1 MKRIFTLLIIVL
13 TAANAYSQGCVAIR
27 STGGMCTM
35 TGHPDSLEMTDG
47 SWIFNM
53 NTRYFMSNKHYRGDV
68 YQKERIENKT
78 EVINHQFAFDFA
90 LTRVFNN
97 RWSAMLDIPVISNA
111 RSSLY
116 EHGFGSR
123 HSMHS
128 FGVGDVRLAVYRW
141 LIDPAKS
148 HNFNVQLGLGLKLP
162 TGDYK
167 YTDFW
172 QNVGPGGTPELRS
185 VDQSIQLGDGGTGIT
200 AELNTYFNSGHNL
213 GFYGNAYYL
222 SNPREQNG
230 VRTFREF
237 VRPELSDEYYM
248 SVPDQYMARVGANYA
263 ASSKFIVSAGARIE
277 GIPVYDVIGKSGAFR
292 RPGYVVSAEPGLNYQ
307 ANKVNFFVSVPV
319 ALYRN
324 RTQSVTDKIRTAR
337 TGVYAQGDAAF
348 ADYSINLGISFKL

>member
-1 MKRIFTLLIIVL
+1 MKRILTLLIVFFI
-13 TAANAYSQGCVAIR
+13 AADAYSQGCVAIR
-27 STGGMCTM
+27 STGGMCTL
-35 TGHPDSLEMTDG
+35 TGHPYSTEMVDG
-47 SWIFNM
+47 SWVFNM
-53 NTRYFMSNKHYRGDV
+53 NTRYFMSNKHYNGDV

-78 EVINHQFAFDFA
+78 EVINHQFAFDLA

-97 RWSAMLDIPVISNA
+97 RWSAMIDIPIISNA

-116 EHGFGSR
+116 EHGRTER

-128 FGVGDVRLAVYRW
+128 FGLGDVRLAVYRW
-141 LIDPAKS
+141 LINPEKS
-148 HNFNVQLGLGLKLP
+148 HNFNVQLGLGFKLP

-200 AELNTYFNSGHNL
+200 AELNTYFNPVRNL
-213 GFYGNAYYL
+213 GLYGNVYYL

-230 VRTFREF
+230 VRTFREL
-237 VRPELSDEYYM
+237 VSAALVDEYYM

-263 ASSKFIVSAGARIE
+263 VSNKIIASAGARIE

-292 RPGYVVSAEPGLNYQ
+292 RPGYVVSVEPGLNYQ
-307 ANKVNFFVSVPV
+307 ANKVNLYVTVPT

-324 RTQSVTDKIRTAR
+324 RTQSVTDKIRSAR
-337 TGVYAQGDAAF
+337 SGVFARGDAAF
-348 ADYSINLGISFKL
+348 ADYSINFGISFRL

>member
-1 MKRIFTLLIIVL
+1 MKQIFTFLIVIL
-13 TAANAYSQGCVAIR
+13 TAVNAYSQGCVAIR

-35 TGHPDSLEMTDG
+35 TGHPDSVNIVDG

-78 EVINHQFAFDFA
+78 EVINHQFAFDLA

-97 RWSAMLDIPVISNA
+97 RWSAMIDVPIISNA

-116 EHGFGSR
+116 EHGRASR

-128 FGVGDVRLAVYRW
+128 FGVGDVRMAVYRW
-141 LIDPAKS
+141 LINPEKS
-148 HNFNVQLGLGLKLP
+148 HNFNVQFGLGVKLP

-172 QNVGPGGTPELRS
+172 QNVGPNGTAELRS
-185 VDQSIQLGDGGTGIT
+185 VDQSIQLGDGGTGLT
-200 AELNTYFNSGHNL
+200 AELNTYFNPVHNL
-213 GFYGNAYYL
+213 GLYGNFYYL

-230 VRTFREF
+230 VRTFRET
-237 VRPELSDEYYM
+237 VSAALIDEYYM

-263 ASSKFIVSAGARIE
+263 ISSKFIASAGARIE
-277 GIPVYDVIGKSGAFR
+277 GIPVYDVIGKSGEFR

-307 ANKVNFFVSVPV
+307 ANKVNFYLTAPI

-337 TGVYAQGDAAF
+337 TGTFQQGDAAF
-348 ADYSINLGISFKL
+348 ADYSINLGISFRL